1 MLVNLSTKKFKVE
14 PKFGM
19 LIQIVITGA
28 MLLNYEQPGSVQVK
42 DSDFVVCQVMSL
54 TQLRIKSE
62 WVGYQPI
69 DQEEIQPQQGEEWQ

>member
-28 MLLNYEQPGSVQVK
+28 MLLNYE
-42 DSDFVVCQVMSL
+42 
-54 TQLRIKSE
+54 
-62 WVGYQPI
+62 
-69 DQEEIQPQQGEEWQ
+69 

>member
-42 DSDFVVCQVMSL
+42 DSDFVVC
-54 TQLRIKSE
+54 
-62 WVGYQPI
+62 
-69 DQEEIQPQQGEEWQ
+69 